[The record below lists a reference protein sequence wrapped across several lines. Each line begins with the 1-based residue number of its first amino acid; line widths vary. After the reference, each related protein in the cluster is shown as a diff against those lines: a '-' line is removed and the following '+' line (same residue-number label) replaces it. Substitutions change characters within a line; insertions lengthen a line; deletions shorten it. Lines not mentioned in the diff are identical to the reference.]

1 VEATKQYI
9 INVPTSVEVE
19 YDRQK
24 DTLYIYF
31 NRDEIPDEEWLSE
44 DGDVVL
50 GFKESKLV
58 VIQIMRFSEKI
69 EGYIL

>member
-1 VEATKQYI
+1 VETTKQYI

-31 NRDEIPDEEWLSE
+31 SRNDVPDEEWLSE

-50 GFKESKLV
+50 GFKESRLV
-58 VIQIMRFSEKI
+58 VIQIMRFSGKI

>member
-9 INVPTSVEVE
+9 INVPISVEVE

-50 GFKESKLV
+50 GFKESRLV

>member
-1 VEATKQYI
+1 MEATKQYI
-9 INVPTSVEVE
+9 INVPISVEVE

-31 NRDEIPDEEWLSE
+31 NRDEVPDEEWLSE

-50 GFKESKLV
+50 GFKESRLV

>member
-1 VEATKQYI
+1 VEASKQYI
-9 INVPTSVEVE
+9 INVPISVEVE

-31 NRDEIPDEEWLSE
+31 NRNDVPDEEWLSE

-50 GFKESKLV
+50 GFKESRLV

>member
-1 VEATKQYI
+1 MEATKQYI
-9 INVPTSVEVE
+9 INVPISVEVE

-58 VIQIMRFSEKI
+58 VIQILRFSEKI

>member
-1 VEATKQYI
+1 MEATKQYI

-50 GFKESKLV
+50 GFKESRLV

>member
-50 GFKESKLV
+50 GFKESRLV

>member
-9 INVPTSVEVE
+9 INVPISVEVE

-58 VIQIMRFSEKI
+58 VIQILRFSEKI

>member
-1 VEATKQYI
+1 MEATKQYI
-9 INVPTSVEVE
+9 INVPISVEVE

-50 GFKESKLV
+50 GFKESRLV

>member
-9 INVPTSVEVE
+9 INVPISVEVE

-50 GFKESKLV
+50 GFKESRLI

>member
-9 INVPTSVEVE
+9 INVPISVEVE

>member
-1 VEATKQYI
+1 MEATKQYI

>member
-1 VEATKQYI
+1 VETTKQYI

-31 NRDEIPDEEWLSE
+31 SRNDVPDEEWLSE

-50 GFKESKLV
+50 GFKESRLV

>member
-9 INVPTSVEVE
+9 INVPISVEVE

-50 GFKESKLV
+50 GFKGSKLV

>member
-1 VEATKQYI
+1 MEATKQYI
-9 INVPTSVEVE
+9 INVPISVEVE